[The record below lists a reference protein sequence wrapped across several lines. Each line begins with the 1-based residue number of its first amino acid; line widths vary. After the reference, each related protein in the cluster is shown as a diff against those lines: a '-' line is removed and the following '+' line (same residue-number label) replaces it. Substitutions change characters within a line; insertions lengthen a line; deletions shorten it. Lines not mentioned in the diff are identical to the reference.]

1 MSNTAA
7 TILQSYKQLEERD
20 ASDAVTHA
28 GTVSKHSPFSSSD
41 NAGIYDA
48 IATDLRVLKEAVE
61 SVADDADMT
70 AIETAVKSMYDDMRT
85 NPNFGSTEA
94 KAQAEE
100 AFKQAQAAA
109 SSAASAKTYADKAT
123 SVSSAISAVESYLK
137 TISDLEKSVSDNAQ
151 VATNKAAAASTSET
165 NTKTSETNAK
175 TSETNAASS
184 ASAASTSAVNAA
196 TYEKNAAASATT
208 AASSQTAAKTS
219 ETNAAASQSAA
230 KTSETNAKASQTA
243 AKTSETNAAAS
254 ASSASKS
261 ADSAKAWAVS
271 TSSPDGVSDSDSPT
285 GKTQS
290 ARTWSLAAAANA
302 KAVTANTKA
311 VADNTAKVQSIVDD
325 ATKAIQIKASGDWGI
340 TAAKAKADADGNTIS
355 TTYLKR
361 SGGTMT
367 GVLNLANNAWN
378 AIGDNAAIGDHNRA
392 GHICVKGLNAPT
404 GIAMYKQGSDSDS
417 DAAHIVYNGSTIN
430 IDKRLTGLAAQFYID
445 SDGYLA
451 YRDAL

>member
-1 MSNTAA
+1 M
-7 TILQSYKQLEERD
+7 LDGFQYLEERD
-20 ASDAVTHA
+20 ASDKITRA
-28 GTVSKHSPFSSSD
+28 GVVSKRSAFVSPE

-48 IATDLRVLKEAVE
+48 IAKDLRLLAEAAT
-61 SVADDADMT
+61 SLADDADLQQILT
-70 AIETAVKSMYDDMRT
+70 QVKSMYDDMRT
-85 NPNFGSTEA
+85 NPNFGSTAA

-100 AFKQAQAAA
+100 ALKQAQAAA
-109 SSAASAKTYADKAT
+109 ASAASAKEYGDKAA
-123 SVSSAISAVESYLK
+123 SVASATTAVENYLK
-137 TISDLEKSVSDNAQ
+137 TIDATEKSTADNAL
-151 VATNKAAAASTSET
+151 VATNKAQSAA
-165 NTKTSETNAK
+165 
-175 TSETNAASS
+175 TSETNAA
-184 ASAASTSAVNAA
+184 T
-196 TYEKNAAASATT
+196 
-208 AASSQTAAKTS
+208 
-219 ETNAAASQSAA
+219 
-230 KTSETNAKASQTA
+230 
-243 AKTSETNAAAS
+243 
-254 ASSASKS
+254 S

-290 ARTWSLAAAANA
+290 ARTWALAAGADA
-302 KAVTANTKA
+302 KTVAANTKTT
-311 VADNTAKVQSIVDD
+311 ADNAAKAQAIVDN
-325 ATKAIQIKASGDWGI
+325 ATKSIQAAASGDWNI

-378 AIGDNAAIGDHNRA
+378 AIGDDAAIGDHNRA

-404 GIAMYKQGSDSDS
+404 GIAMYKQGSDSDG
-417 DAAHIVYNGSTIN
+417 DAAHIVYDGSTIN